1 MRNKQKIAASIFSFL
16 ALLGMPNKPIFS
28 AEAEQFSNL
37 SFNAYSTLQG
47 LSQSSVL
54 CIVQDKEGF
63 IWMGTKDGLN
73 RFDGYSFRHFRHDPK
88 QHSSISSNEII
99 TLSLSH
105 EGDLFIGTRGG
116 GLNKYL
122 ASEGSFIR
130 ITELST
136 FDNTVTSISCAGD
149 GFVYVGTSEGLFE
162 CVPDKAG
169 THRYSCS
176 NLSTVSTYN
185 SQTGNLLPYDRS
197 ILSVVAIAPFPEKQF
212 LIGTESGIFIFSP
225 AAKTFRQLD
234 LGNLNY
240 SKINTMVWDVKKS
253 EVLWVGTS
261 EGIARLT
268 FQNNQLQHYRIF
280 DHHHPGWSK
289 NDIDWINTLSID
301 STGNLWVGTRGGGL
315 ITIDQKGEASH
326 YYSDFSQSDRI
337 GDNMVNSLLVDQTG
351 VLWIG
356 TESRGGVSLDLFR
369 KKFNHLENQTPT
381 GLSLTHDLVT
391 AISGNSNTIWVGTAF
406 NGLNRLEFSSDKLVW
421 TEHFNQIPMG
431 SGKTSNEIIS
441 LLYDNTN
448 TLWIGAASNNVL
460 TYHPQRGFKPIVAGG
475 FVFSFLQD
483 RENDIW
489 IGTWGKGIGIYRP
502 ETNSFDLFSP
512 SGTDNRSLSSDK
524 VLSIFDDRW
533 GNLWVGTKGG
543 GLNVI
548 PLQKIKQGYLQFTH
562 YRPDDS
568 DSLSLPHNDVYCM
581 MADSKGNYWI
591 GTGNGLCKVIFPDV
605 DPNDNLLKG
614 KVQFVKYTQ
623 ENGLPGNVVYGIL
636 EDSMGKLWISTI
648 NGLSAFDLEKNY
660 FKNFNVHDGVQ
671 SHEFHSNAYFKAS
684 NNRLFFGGDKGISFF
699 NPNEISSNPFP
710 SNIVISGLRVMNQTV
725 YPNQKIFGKT
735 ILKKE
740 IAHTDK
746 ITLSPKHKEFTL
758 EFSALHFA
766 NPEGVQYAY
775 RLLGFNEEWR
785 YTTGSE
791 RSATYTNLWEG
802 TYTFEVK
809 ATNNDG
815 IWSDP
820 VRQITIKVT
829 PPYWRS
835 PWFYLIYIVIIISGL
850 LLFRRYSLIAV
861 SEKNRLMI
869 EQLERKNLVE
879 NTEAKMRFFTNISH
893 EIRTPLTLISNPLD
907 ELIREGK
914 LDEFSKGKLKLIAK
928 NVARLL
934 NLTNQLLQLR
944 RIDKGGIEPHFSPV
958 LLVPFTKDIL
968 GYFEQRAIQKSIE
981 LSFIS
986 EIDPSEQAWID
997 AEMIT
1002 TSIYNLLSNS
1012 FKFTAQGG
1020 KIALRVYK
1028 KNTDEILPLLRK
1040 RKKNLPMFA
1049 IEVSDSGSGISQNE
1063 IEKIF
1068 IRFYQGQGNK
1078 KGDSAGSGIGL
1089 SLVKEYIEL
1098 HQGEVL
1104 AESAKGKG
1112 TILTLLLPTGKK
1124 HVDNSSPHP
1133 ILSAADTLLP
1143 VEEDRWD
1150 EPENGEKIE
1159 NTTTSKGSYPK
1170 ILIVEDDQ
1178 DLAKYL
1184 AETLGSNYRTA
1195 ICTNGKTGLA
1205 KTREWEPN
1213 LVVSDV
1219 MMPETNG
1226 NEMCQAIKSDIE
1238 TSHIPVILLTAKA
1251 SDENTYEG
1259 YQSGADLYITKPFK
1273 MELLEV
1279 QIKQLLLTRRQLQ
1292 DKYSK
1297 QILLKPKDITI
1308 TSIDEQFLEKLNTI
1322 IENNLSE
1329 TDFDVTE
1336 MVKQMNMSH
1345 STVLKKIKALT
1356 GMPLV
1361 EFVKNQRL
1369 KRAAQIL
1376 VQDKLQIA
1384 EVAYMVGFSDPKY
1397 FSKCFSKAF
1406 GMTPSEYIAASKNK
1420 QKND

>member
-1 MRNKQKIAASIFSFL
+1 MLSNPAFSI
-16 ALLGMPNKPIFS
+16 
-28 AEAEQFSNL
+28 ETEQFSNL
-37 SFNAYSTLQG
+37 SFKTYSTLQG

-54 CIVQDKEGF
+54 CIIQDKEGF

-73 RFDGYSFRHFRHDPK
+73 RFDGYSFRHFRHDPG
-88 QHSSISSNEII
+88 QASTISSNEII
-99 TLSLSH
+99 ALSLSP

-122 ASEGSFIR
+122 TREGYFVR
-130 ITELST
+130 LTELQT
-136 FDNTVTSISCAGD
+136 LDNTVTTILCSDNGL
-149 GFVYVGTSEGLFE
+149 VYAGTSEGFFE
-162 CVPDKAG
+162 CTPEKNQAN
-169 THRYSCS
+169 RYSCT
-176 NLSTVSTYN
+176 NLSTLSIYKN
-185 SQTGNLLPYDRS
+185 QTGNLIPYDRS
-197 ILSVVAIAPFPEKQF
+197 ILSVVSIAPFPGKQF
-212 LIGTESGIFIFSP
+212 LIGTENGIFIFNP
-225 AAKTFRQLD
+225 ATKTFQQID
-234 LGNLNY
+234 LGYLNY
-240 SKINTMVWDVKKS
+240 SKINSIVWDSRES
-253 EVLWVGTS
+253 EVLWIGTS
-261 EGIARLT
+261 EGIARLS
-268 FQNNQLQHYRIF
+268 FRNNKLQHYQAY
-280 DHHHPGWSK
+280 DHHHQGWSQ
-289 NDIDWINTLSID
+289 NEIDWINVLSND

-315 ITIDQKGEASH
+315 IRIDPKGEISH
-326 YYSDFSQSDRI
+326 YFSDFSQSDRI
-337 GDNMVNSLLVDQTG
+337 GDNMINSLLVDRTG

-356 TESRGGVSLDLFR
+356 TESQGGVSLDLFR

-391 AISGNSNTIWVGTAF
+391 AIAGNSNSIWVGTAF
-406 NGLNRLEFSSDKLVW
+406 NGLNRLDFYSNKLIQ
-421 TEHFNQIPMG
+421 TEHFNQIPVG
-431 SGKTSNEIIS
+431 SGRSSNEIIS

-448 TLWIGAASNNVL
+448 TLWIGAASNNVV
-460 TYHPQRGFKPIVAGG
+460 TYHPQRGFRQIPAGG

-483 RENDIW
+483 HENDIW
-489 IGTWGKGIGIYRP
+489 IGTWGKGVGIYRP
-502 ETNSFDLFSP
+502 EKKAFDLFSP
-512 SGTDNRSLSSDK
+512 SGVDNRSLSSDK
-524 VLSIFDDRW
+524 VLSIYDDRW

-543 GLNVI
+543 GLNII
-548 PLQKIKQGYLQFTH
+548 PLQKIKQGYMQFTI

-568 DSLSLPHNDVYCM
+568 DSLSLPHNDVYCIM
-581 MADSKGNYWI
+581 PDSKGNYWI
-591 GTGNGLCKVIFPDV
+591 GTGNGLCKVIISGSDH
-605 DPNDNLLKG
+605 NNNLLQG
-614 KVQFVKYTQ
+614 KARFMKFTQ
-623 ENGLPGNVVYGIL
+623 KNGLPGNVIYGIL
-636 EDSMGKLWISTI
+636 EDRMGKLWISTI
-648 NGLSAFDLEKNY
+648 NGLSVFDPDKNH
-660 FKNFNVHDGVQ
+660 FKNFNIHDGIQ
-671 SHEFHSNAYFKAS
+671 SNEFHSNAYLKAS
-684 NNRLFFGGDKGISFF
+684 NDRFFFGGDKGISFF
-699 NPNEISSNPFP
+699 NPDEISSNPFP
-710 SNIVISGLRVMNQTV
+710 SQIVISGLKVMNQTV
-725 YPNQKIFGKT
+725 YPNQRIFGST

-740 IAHTDK
+740 IAHSDK

-775 RLLGFNEEWR
+775 RLIGFNEEWR
-785 YTTGSE
+785 YTSGRE

-820 VRQITIKVT
+820 VRRITIRII

-835 PWFYLIYIVIIISGL
+835 PWFYLIYIAIIILGL
-850 LLFRRYSLIAV
+850 LLFRKYSLIAI

-869 EQLERKNLVE
+869 ERLERKNLIE
-879 NTEAKMRFFTNISH
+879 NSEAKMRFFTNISH

-907 ELIREGK
+907 ELINESK

-944 RIDKGGIEPHFSPV
+944 RIDKGGIEPHFAPV

-968 GYFEQRAIQKSIE
+968 GYFEQKAVQKSIE

-986 EIDPSEQAWID
+986 EIDLSEQAWID

-1002 TSIYNLLSNS
+1002 TSIYNLISNS
-1012 FKFTAQGG
+1012 FKFTGQGG
-1020 KIALRVYK
+1020 KITLRVYK
-1028 KNTDEILPLLRK
+1028 RALVDSMTMLKK
-1040 RKKNLPMFA
+1040 GKKNLPMFA
-1049 IEVSDSGSGISQNE
+1049 IEVSDTGSGIPQSD
-1063 IEKIF
+1063 IDKIF
-1068 IRFYQGQGNK
+1068 IRFYQGK
-1078 KGDSAGSGIGL
+1078 DDLKGDTVGSGIGL
-1089 SLVKEYIEL
+1089 SLVKEYVEL
-1098 HQGEVL
+1098 HKGEVL
-1104 AESAKGKG
+1104 AESIKGKG
-1112 TILTLLLPTGKK
+1112 TVLTLLLPSGQE
-1124 HVDNSSPHP
+1124 HISSSSPMP
-1133 ILSAADTLLP
+1133 IFSASNTAFP
-1143 VEEDRWD
+1143 IEEDRWD
-1150 EPENGEKIE
+1150 QPDYREDAEKMD
-1159 NTTTSKGSYPK
+1159 TPKGSHPK
-1170 ILIVEDDQ
+1170 ILIVEDDK
-1178 DLAKYL
+1178 DMAKYL
-1184 AETLGSNYRTA
+1184 AEALGGQYRTA
-1195 ICTNGKTGLA
+1195 ICSNGKTGLA

-1219 MMPETNG
+1219 MMPEMDG

-1259 YQSGADLYITKPFK
+1259 YQSGADLYIPKPFK

-1279 QIKQLLLTRRQLQ
+1279 QIKQLLNTRRQLQ

-1322 IENNLSE
+1322 IENNLAE

-1406 GMTPSEYIAASKNK
+1406 GMTPSEYISASKNK
-1420 QKND
+1420 QRNN